1 MTPLDDRLPAHPTP
15 CLRASFPTT
24 ATALL
29 ILLTILAAYPTIAQW
44 RQYKFGRLTDEQGL
58 SHFRTYDLV
67 QDRQGFLWIA
77 TLSGLDRYDGYGI
90 RNFRHKQEDTSSLSD
105 DIITALLL
113 DHTGRIWA
121 GTHEGSI
128 NRFDAV
134 TETFARFVNDPDD
147 SGSVN
152 GSPISTMYEDRSG
165 TIWIGTSDG
174 GLSKM
179 TVSET
184 GIAFIH
190 FRHTPGSPGSLNG
203 NRVFCILEDS
213 RGTLWVGTEKG
224 LDTLDRTSGRFS
236 HFSSPSSG
244 PEGPVTTIFEDG
256 VGNLWVGT
264 EGAGLYQ
271 WEKNKARWRH
281 YRSAQAG
288 RQSLSN
294 DFVTSLLEDGPRFL
308 WVGTRS
314 GLNKLDRVTGNID
327 QYHHSPEDPSGLVY
341 DYIIKLRRDR
351 SGILWI
357 VTDRG
362 LNMLTPRTNQF
373 AHYMLKSGKT
383 EDQTITA
390 LWEDRWNNLWI
401 GNNGLRIIGAQT
413 GKIARFTTDRLG
425 EVYVQA
431 FHEDPEGNLWIG
443 TLGDGLFRFDARS
456 RRFSHY
462 DWASSIM
469 SITVDNDGVVWA
481 GAYEN
486 GLFRYDQT
494 GKTLTHF
501 LHDPSDSTTLS
512 SNNVFAVM
520 HDHAG
525 ALWVGTEGGGINRL
539 ERASST
545 FTRFTHSAAD
555 SGSLSNDRIYAI
567 YEDRTRRLWI
577 ATGNGLNEF
586 DQTSGTFRNLFAGS
600 NLASSQLTSIGED
613 HRGHLWIG
621 TMQQGLIRVDPE
633 RGTLTS
639 FDAQNGLPGNSFPY
653 AHCRRKNGMLLFG
666 GNHGFVAF
674 HPDSVRESMLP
685 PTVVLTA
692 FRIFDRP
699 AQMDTAITEART
711 VQLAHDENY
720 FSFEF
725 AALDFSAPGRN
736 QYRYIL
742 ESFDKEWTTTARRFA
757 NYTNVDPGD
766 YTLRV
771 VGSNSDGVWNE
782 AGRVLF
788 ISIAPPYWATWWF
801 RGLVLAIVI
810 GILAG
815 AYHYRVSKLL
825 EMERMRLRI
834 ASDLHDD
841 IGSNLGSIALLSD
854 LIRNS
859 GSFPAKQTQLLH
871 EISRSARLTAD
882 ALRDI
887 VWVINPAYDKLDNMV
902 LRMKDAA
909 ASMLRNI
916 DHSFHCSDHIMA
928 GVLDMEF
935 RRNILLI
942 YKEILHN
949 ILKHARATRV
959 DIRIEENNGGLVLTI
974 ADNGVGFDP
983 SLSFTGN
990 GLRNL
995 KSRATKIG
1003 GHLDIRSLEGKG
1015 ASFILSAKIP

>member
-1 MTPLDDRLPAHPTP
+1 VTPLDDRLCTHRAP

-29 ILLTILAAYPTIAQW
+29 ILLTILETFPAIGQL

-77 TLSGLDRYDGYGI
+77 TLGGLDRYDGYGI
-90 RNFRHKQEDTSSLSD
+90 RNFRHKEEDTSSLSD

-113 DHTGRIWA
+113 DRAGRIWA

-134 TETFARFVNDPDD
+134 TETFTRFVHDPDD
-147 SGSVN
+147 SGSVS
-152 GSPISTMYEDRSG
+152 GSTISTMYEDRSG
-165 TIWIGTSDG
+165 TIWIGTADG

-179 TVSET
+179 MVSET
-184 GIAFIH
+184 GIAFIN
-190 FRHTPGSPGSLNG
+190 FRHAPGFSGSLSG
-203 NRVFCILEDS
+203 DRVFCILEDS

-224 LDTLDRTSGRFS
+224 LDTLDRTRGRFS
-236 HFSSPSSG
+236 HFSSPSLG
-244 PEGPVTTIFEDG
+244 PAGPVTTIFEDG
-256 VGNLWVGT
+256 TCNLWVGT
-264 EGAGLYQ
+264 EGTGLYLR
-271 WEKNKARWRH
+271 EKDKARWRH
-281 YRSAQAG
+281 YRSSRRGQ
-288 RQSLSN
+288 QSLSN
-294 DFVTSLLEDGPRFL
+294 DFITSLLEDGSRFL
-308 WVGTRS
+308 WIGTRS

-341 DYIIKLRRDR
+341 DYIFKLRRDR
-351 SGILWI
+351 SGVLWI

-362 LNMLTPRTNQF
+362 LNMLTPRMNQF
-373 AHYMLKSGKT
+373 AHYTLRSGRT

-390 LWEDRWNNLWI
+390 LWEDRSNNLWT
-401 GNNGLRIIGAQT
+401 GNNGLSMIEAQT
-413 GKIARFTTDRLG
+413 GKITRFTTDGLG
-425 EVYVQA
+425 EAYVQA
-431 FHEDPEGNLWIG
+431 FHEDLEGNLWIG
-443 TLGDGLFRFDARS
+443 TLGNGLFRYDVRS
-456 RRFSHY
+456 RWSHY
-462 DWASSIM
+462 DWTSSVM
-469 SITVDNDGVVWA
+469 SITVGHDGVVWA

-486 GLFRYDQT
+486 GLFRYDQQR
-494 GKTLTHF
+494 KTLTHF

-520 HDHAG
+520 QDHSG
-525 ALWVGTEGGGINRL
+525 TLWVGTEGGGINRL
-539 ERASST
+539 ERATSS
-545 FTRFTHSAAD
+545 FTRFTHSTAD
-555 SGSLSNDRIYAI
+555 SGSLSNDRVYAI
-567 YEDRTRRLWI
+567 HEDRTRRLWI

-586 DQTSGTFRNLFAGS
+586 DQTSGTFRNLSAGTS
-600 NLASSQLTSIGED
+600 LASSQLTSIGED
-613 HRGHLWIG
+613 HRGYLWLG
-621 TMQQGLIRVDPE
+621 TMQQGLIRVDPD
-633 RGTLTS
+633 RGILTS

-666 GNHGFVAF
+666 GNRGFVAF
-674 HPDSVRESMLP
+674 YPDSVLENMFP
-685 PTVVLTA
+685 PSVVLTA
-692 FRIFDRP
+692 FRVFDRP
-699 AQMDTAITEART
+699 AEMDTAITEART
-711 VQLAHDENY
+711 LHLAHNENY

-725 AALDFSAPGRN
+725 AALDFNAPARN

-742 ESFDKEWTTTARRFA
+742 ENFDKEWITTARRFA

-782 AGRVLF
+782 TGRVLF

-801 RGLVLAIVI
+801 RALVLVIVI

-841 IGSNLGSIALLSD
+841 IGSNLGSIALLGD

-859 GSFPAKQTQLLH
+859 GSFPAEQTRLLH
-871 EISRSARLTAD
+871 EISKSARLTAD

-887 VWVINPAYDKLDNMV
+887 VWVINPAHDKLDNMV

-909 ASMLRNI
+909 ASLLRNI
-916 DHSFHCSDHIMA
+916 DHSFHCSQHIMA

-949 ILKHARATRV
+949 ILKHACATRV
-959 DIRIEENNGGLVLTI
+959 DIRIEENNGHLVLTI

-1003 GHLDIRSLEGKG
+1003 GHLDIHSLNGKG